1 MDDEDNL
8 APEKLA
14 ELKACFGTFDR
25 NGDGTISAS
34 EFQNALIRMN
44 IYIPAEV
51 HPLPYTSTNPHS
63 TIFCTLPVLFSTSS
77 FQEVKAIIDEYDADG
92 NDSLDFSEFLMLTA
106 KLDPRIGQEIEI
118 NKAFKLFDRDNDGFI
133 TR

>member
-1 MDDEDNL
+1 MPIIKHYYDNYVSMDDEDNI

-14 ELKACFGTFDR
+14 ELKECFGSFDR

-51 HPLPYTSTNPHS
+51 CIVFVVHC
-63 TIFCTLPVLFSTSS
+63 IVFV
-77 FQEVKAIIDEYDADG
+77 
-92 NDSLDFSEFLMLTA
+92 
-106 KLDPRIGQEIEI
+106 
-118 NKAFKLFDRDNDGFI
+118 
-133 TR
+133 

>member
-1 MDDEDNL
+1 MAYILQNSVAAINYGPQLLGQHINPNAHAHTNRTMPVTKHYYSRYQSMDDEDNL

-14 ELKACFGTFDR
+14 ELRACFGTFDR

-51 HPLPYTSTNPHS
+51 L
-63 TIFCTLPVLFSTSS
+63 
-77 FQEVKAIIDEYDADG
+77 
-92 NDSLDFSEFLMLTA
+92 
-106 KLDPRIGQEIEI
+106 
-118 NKAFKLFDRDNDGFI
+118 
-133 TR
+133 